1 MKLFDC
7 HVHSS
12 LSFDSKEP
20 MENYVRKA
28 VADGDE
34 YFITT
39 EHADLESYIFQGEDI
54 LADIEKQRQIVAQ
67 LNEKYP
73 VNVLLGIE
81 VGWKK
86 SIHQRNMDIVK
97 KYPFDMVILSIH
109 ETEEYDVA
117 TPRFREGRTADD
129 CYHEYLTMALEAIDA
144 FDDFDTFAHI
154 DYVLRYVG
162 HTDLSKHR
170 QQLTEVFTK
179 LIEKGKAL
187 EINTKTFPDP
197 DAVERME
204 YIVSLYTSLGG
215 KKITLGSDAHTASRH
230 KNGFDKVIAALK
242 ANGVDSV
249 CVFVG
254 RKEHTVCI

>member
-12 LSFDSKEP
+12 LSFDSNET

-54 LADIEKQRQIVAQ
+54 LADIEKQQRIVSQ
-67 LNEKYP
+67 LNEKYSIK
-73 VNVLLGIE
+73 VLLGIE

-109 ETEEYDVA
+109 ETDYNS
-117 TPRFREGRTADD
+117 TPETIG
-129 CYHEYLTMALEAIDA
+129 EN

-162 HTDLSKHR
+162 HTDMSKHKE
-170 QQLTEVFTK
+170 QLTEVFTK
-179 LIEKGKAL
+179 LIAKGKAL

-197 DAVERME
+197 QAVERME

-215 KKITLGSDAHTASRH
+215 KKITLGSDAHQVSRH
-230 KNGFDKVIAALK
+230 KNGFDKVIATLK

>member
-12 LSFDSKEP
+12 LSFDSREP

-54 LADIEKQRQIVAQ
+54 LADIEKQQRIVSQ

-73 VNVLLGIE
+73 IKVLLGIE

-109 ETEEYDVA
+109 ETEQYDVA
-117 TPRFREGRTADD
+117 APRFREGRTADD
-129 CYHEYLTMALEAIDA
+129 CYREYLDMALEAIEN

-162 HTDLSKHR
+162 HTDLSKHKE
-170 QQLTEVFTK
+170 QLSAVFTK
-179 LIEKGKAL
+179 LIAKGKAL

-197 DAVERME
+197 QAVERME

-215 KKITLGSDAHTASRH
+215 KKITLGSNAHQVSRH
-230 KNGFDKVIAALK
+230 KNGFDKVIATLK
-242 ANGVDSV
+242 AVGIDSV
-249 CVFVG
+249 CVFID
-254 RKEHTVCI
+254 RKEQKVSI

>member
-12 LSFDSKEP
+12 LSFDSNET

-54 LADIEKQRQIVAQ
+54 LADIEKQQRIVSQ

-73 VNVLLGIE
+73 IKVLLGIE

-97 KYPFDMVILSIH
+97 K
-109 ETEEYDVA
+109 
-117 TPRFREGRTADD
+117 
-129 CYHEYLTMALEAIDA
+129 
-144 FDDFDTFAHI
+144 
-154 DYVLRYVG
+154 
-162 HTDLSKHR
+162 
-170 QQLTEVFTK
+170 
-179 LIEKGKAL
+179 
-187 EINTKTFPDP
+187 
-197 DAVERME
+197 
-204 YIVSLYTSLGG
+204 
-215 KKITLGSDAHTASRH
+215 
-230 KNGFDKVIAALK
+230 
-242 ANGVDSV
+242 
-249 CVFVG
+249 
-254 RKEHTVCI
+254 